1 MNSIH
6 LQLNIHRSAFQLDLS
21 LQLPGQGITAVFGPS
36 GSGKTTLLR
45 AVAGLEKSQKG
56 RIQIGSHI
64 WQDTLKGVCLPT
76 WQRPLGY
83 VFQES
88 SLLMHLSVSEN
99 LNYGLKR
106 ALKVNGVVQSHAANA
121 LQDAI
126 ELLGIGR
133 LLQRM
138 PGELSGG
145 ERQRVAIARA
155 IAMQPSLLLMD
166 EPLASLDV
174 ARRLEIFP
182 WLSKLR
188 DELKMPMLYVTHS
201 AEEVARLADHL
212 VVLDKGQVT
221 AQGPVSAVLTQV
233 VNPVVVGEDAGA
245 LIAGHI
251 GAVAATWHLS
261 RVDFD
266 GGCVWMRDAGLPVG
280 KAVRIRILARD
291 VSLATTEPQNTSIQN
306 QLRGNIQSITPDAHP
321 SQVMVVLKCGA
332 EEVLARITKRAV
344 DELALQV
351 GLSVWA
357 QVKSVA
363 LVPTVGNIVFSL
375 GIILYSTIRI
385 QQMLANGILTFARTH

>member
-6 LQLNIHRSAFQLDLS
+6 LQIQLNRSAFMLDVD
-21 LQLPGQGITAVFGPS
+21 LQLPGQGITAIFGAS

-45 AVAGLEKSQKG
+45 AVAGLEKNQQG
-56 RIQIGSHI
+56 RIQIGAHI
-64 WQDTLKGVCLPT
+64 WQDTQQGIDLPT

-88 SLLMHLSVSEN
+88 SLLPHLTVSDN
-99 LNYGLKR
+99 LNFGLKR
-106 ALKVNGVVQSHAANA
+106 ALKTSGNAQPDAAKA
-121 LQDAI
+121 LQASI
-126 ELLGIGR
+126 ELLGIGN

-138 PGELSGG
+138 PDQLSGG

-155 IAMQPSLLLMD
+155 IAMQPQLLLMD
-166 EPLASLDV
+166 EPLASLDA
-174 ARRLEIFP
+174 ARRQEIFP

-201 AEEVARLADHL
+201 ADEVARLADHL
-212 VVLDKGQVT
+212 VVLDKGNVK
-221 AQGPVSAVLTQV
+221 AQGPVSTVLTQV

-251 GAVAATWHLS
+251 GQVDKQWHLS
-261 RVDFD
+261 RIDFE

-291 VSLATTEPQNTSIQN
+291 VSLATFEPQNTSIQN
-306 QLRGNIQSITPDAHP
+306 QLLGTIQSITPDAHP

-332 EEVLARITKRAV
+332 EEVMARVTKRAV
-344 DELALQV
+344 DELGLQV
-351 GLSVWA
+351 GQTVWA

-363 LVPTVGNIVFSL
+363 LV
-375 GIILYSTIRI
+375 
-385 QQMLANGILTFARTH
+385 A

>member
-212 VVLDKGQVT
+212 VVLDQGQVK
-221 AQGPVSAVLTQV
+221 AQGPVGSVLTQV

-245 LIAGHI
+245 LIEGCI
-251 GAVAATWHLS
+251 GAVDKQWHLS

-363 LVPTVGNIVFSL
+363 LV
-375 GIILYSTIRI
+375 
-385 QQMLANGILTFARTH
+385 A

>member
-6 LQLNIHRSAFQLDLS
+6 LQIQLNRSAFMLDVD
-21 LQLPGQGITAVFGPS
+21 LQLPGQGITAIFGAS

-45 AVAGLEKSQKG
+45 AVAGLEKNQQG
-56 RIQIGSHI
+56 RIQIGAHI
-64 WQDTLKGVCLPT
+64 WQDTQQGIDLPT

-88 SLLMHLSVSEN
+88 SLLPHLTVSDN
-99 LNYGLKR
+99 LNFGLKR
-106 ALKVNGVVQSHAANA
+106 ALKASGNAQPDAAKA
-121 LQDAI
+121 LQASI
-126 ELLGIGR
+126 ELLGIGN

-138 PGELSGG
+138 PDQLSGG

-155 IAMQPSLLLMD
+155 IAMQPQLLLMD
-166 EPLASLDV
+166 EPLASLDA
-174 ARRLEIFP
+174 ARRQEIFP

-201 AEEVARLADHL
+201 ADEVARLADHL
-212 VVLDKGQVT
+212 VVLDKGNVK
-221 AQGPVSAVLTQV
+221 AQGPVSTVLTQV

-251 GAVAATWHLS
+251 GRVDTQWHLS
-261 RVDFD
+261 RIDFE

-291 VSLATTEPQNTSIQN
+291 VSLATSEPQNTSIQN
-306 QLRGNIQSITPDAHP
+306 QLLGTIQSITPDAHP

-332 EEVLARITKRAV
+332 EEVMARVTKRAV
-344 DELALQV
+344 DELGLQV
-351 GLSVWA
+351 GQPVWA

-363 LVPTVGNIVFSL
+363 LV
-375 GIILYSTIRI
+375 
-385 QQMLANGILTFARTH
+385 A

>member
-6 LQLNIHRSAFQLDLS
+6 LQIQLNRSAFMLDVD
-21 LQLPGQGITAVFGPS
+21 LQLPGQGISAILGAS

-45 AVAGLEKSQKG
+45 TVAGLEKNQQG
-56 RIQIGSHI
+56 RIQIGAHV
-64 WQDTLKGVCLPT
+64 WQDTQQGIDLPT

-88 SLLMHLSVSEN
+88 SLLPHLTVSDN
-99 LNYGLKR
+99 LNFGLKR
-106 ALKVNGVVQSHAANA
+106 ALKTSGNAQPDAAKA
-121 LQDAI
+121 LQASI
-126 ELLGIGR
+126 ELLGIGN

-138 PGELSGG
+138 PDQLSGG

-155 IAMQPSLLLMD
+155 IAMQPQLLLMD
-166 EPLASLDV
+166 EPLASLDA
-174 ARRLEIFP
+174 ARRQEIFP

-201 AEEVARLADHL
+201 ADEVARLADHL
-212 VVLDKGQVT
+212 VVLDKGNVK

-251 GAVAATWHLS
+251 GQVDTQWHLS
-261 RVDFD
+261 RIDFE

-291 VSLATTEPQNTSIQN
+291 VSLATSEPQNTSIQN
-306 QLRGNIQSITPDAHP
+306 QLRGTIQSITPDAHP
-321 SQVMVVLKCGA
+321 SQVLVVLKCGA
-332 EEVLARITKRAV
+332 EEVMARVTKRAV
-344 DELALQV
+344 DELGLLV
-351 GLSVWA
+351 GQPVWA

-363 LVPTVGNIVFSL
+363 LV
-375 GIILYSTIRI
+375 
-385 QQMLANGILTFARTH
+385 A

>member
-1 MNSIH
+1 MNGIH
-6 LQLNIHRSAFQLDLS
+6 LQIQLNRSAFKLDLD

-45 AVAGLEKSQKG
+45 AVAGLEENQQG
-56 RIQIGSHI
+56 RIQIGAHI
-64 WQDTLKGVCLPT
+64 WQATQQGIDLPT
-76 WQRPLGY
+76 WQRTLGY

-88 SLLMHLSVSEN
+88 SLLPHLSVTDN
-99 LNYGLKR
+99 LNFGLKR
-106 ALKVNGVVQSHAANA
+106 TLKSVGRARSDVAKA
-121 LQDAI
+121 LQDSV
-126 ELLGIGR
+126 ELLGIGS

-138 PGELSGG
+138 PHQLSGG

-155 IAMQPSLLLMD
+155 IAMQPQLLLMD
-166 EPLASLDV
+166 EPLASLDA
-174 ARRLEIFP
+174 ARRQEIFP

-201 AEEVARLADHL
+201 AEEVTRLADHL
-212 VVLDKGQVT
+212 VVLDQGQVK

-233 VNPVVVGEDAGA
+233 VNPVMVGEDAGA
-245 LIAGHI
+245 LIAGRI
-251 GAVAATWHLS
+251 GEVDTQWHLS
-261 RVDFD
+261 RVDFE

-291 VSLATTEPQNTSIQN
+291 VSLATTEPQYTSIQN
-306 QLRGNIQSITPDAHP
+306 QLRGQIQSITPDVHP

-332 EEVLARITKRAV
+332 EEVLARVTKRAV

-351 GLSVWA
+351 GQSVWA

-363 LVPTVGNIVFSL
+363 LV
-375 GIILYSTIRI
+375 
-385 QQMLANGILTFARTH
+385 A